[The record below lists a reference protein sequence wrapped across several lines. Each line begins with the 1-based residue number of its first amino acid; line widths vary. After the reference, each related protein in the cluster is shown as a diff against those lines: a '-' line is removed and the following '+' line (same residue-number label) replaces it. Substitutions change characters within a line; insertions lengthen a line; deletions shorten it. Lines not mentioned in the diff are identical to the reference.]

1 MKQTVRL
8 DALRH
13 VGLFKGMSK
22 RSLAKIN
29 QLSDVRTVAEG
40 EVIVAEGDPGSDAMV
55 VLEGT
60 ATVRRGNRKISELT
74 VGHVFGE
81 MALLDREPRSA
92 TVTADEPMQ
101 LLVIRGAEF
110 RKLITK
116 VPGLADALL
125 ATLSR
130 RLREADAV
138 NDV

>member
-29 QLSDVRTVAEG
+29 QMSEVRAASEG

-81 MALLDREPRSA
+81 MALLDRQPRSA

-101 LLVIRGAEF
+101 LLVIHGAEF

-130 RLREADAV
+130 RLREADAA
-138 NDV
+138 NDL

>member
-8 DALRH
+8 EALRH

-29 QLSDVRTVAEG
+29 QMSDVRTVAEG
-40 EVIVAEGDPGSDAMV
+40 EVIVAEGEPGSDAMV

-60 ATVRRGNRKISELT
+60 ARVTRGNRKVTDLS

-81 MALLDREPRSA
+81 MALLDRQPRSA
-92 TVTADEPMQ
+92 TVTAEEPMR
-101 LLVIRGAEF
+101 LLVIHGAEF
-110 RKLITK
+110 RKLLTK

-138 NDV
+138 HDL